1 MKRLQLDFSPHRARL
16 RNVIGG
22 AALTVCLLAGLALLA
37 GQRNLDQRIT
47 RYAVQHEQ
55 PWKRMGANA
64 RRDPLMLSEEKQT
77 REAQHA
83 LDLPWN
89 ALLGALER
97 VQSASS
103 GVHLLSVQPNPA
115 KGEVVL
121 GGEAENFSILMN
133 YVKALRAQPQF
144 YDVVLVNQR
153 LAPETTSQGR
163 LAFTLLAQ
171 WKT

>member
-1 MKRLQLDFSPHRARL
+1 MKRLQLDFSPHRAHL

-22 AALTVCLLAGLALLA
+22 AALAVCLLAGLALLA
-37 GQRNLDQRIT
+37 SQRNLDQRIA
-47 RYAVQHEQ
+47 RYAVQQEQ
-55 PWKRMGANA
+55 PWKRMGSNA
-64 RRDPLMLSEEKQT
+64 RRDPLILSEEKQT
-77 REAQHA
+77 REALHA
-83 LDLPWN
+83 LDMPWN
-89 ALLGALER
+89 ALFGALER
-97 VQSASS
+97 VQATSS
-103 GVHLLSVQPNPA
+103 GVYLLSVQPNPD

-153 LAPETTSQGR
+153 LAPESTGQGH
-163 LAFTLLAQ
+163 LVFTLLAQ